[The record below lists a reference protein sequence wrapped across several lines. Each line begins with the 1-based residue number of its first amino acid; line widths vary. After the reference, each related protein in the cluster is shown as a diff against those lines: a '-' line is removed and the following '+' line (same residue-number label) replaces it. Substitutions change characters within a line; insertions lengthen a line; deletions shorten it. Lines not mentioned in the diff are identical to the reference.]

1 MRPVATH
8 VAWSVCLFVTT
19 VSPTKTDE
27 RIQQT
32 HRDGG
37 GAKVRCM
44 EVHIGSSHWKLSQE
58 LKEKYAAFFAK
69 YICVE
74 MATRKIQTYE
84 NKAKNLCSI
93 YFVHDLDGKCIFIKT
108 KHYSD

>member
-1 MRPVATH
+1 MHSVKMRPVATY

-37 GAKVRCM
+37 AKVRCM
-44 EVHIGSSHWKLSQE
+44 GGSHWLH
-58 LKEKYAAFFAK
+58 LANTNVFRV
-69 YICVE
+69 I
-74 MATRKIQTYE
+74 
-84 NKAKNLCSI
+84 
-93 YFVHDLDGKCIFIKT
+93 
-108 KHYSD
+108 